1 MPSVIDSAT
10 MNNLSY
16 HTHLDA
22 DGNSSL
28 DVGYTPPAGW
38 SLLKAVDHQ
47 STNGDFAA
55 IFVNPSI
62 SQIYYASRG
71 TVPTNVKDIVSDAGI
86 ALNTSPE
93 LRINDAINNIK
104 ELQSNEAFAFY
115 TFMGGGH
122 SLGGDVMAGVS
133 AALARSG
140 NPFYVLVQDAPNKY
154 LFPADS
160 TNVLAIKTRWD
171 IVGNLGFRFANEVTI
186 RQGQI
191 WNQFGAGGT
200 HKLDDL
206 NQAIKANPALAQMQ
220 LGQKVDPN
228 AIKANGN
235 PIVSL
240 RTMAKTSTGANID
253 DYDTKVTVQSTAN
266 QALLE
271 TITHID
277 PVTGETISVTRINIA
292 EDGTQQGTAAEFN
305 TVTNAIQRIDIVESD
320 TLNGNPPVPEQS
332 VILDNN
338 ANAAPLGTVVDPNKF
353 YISGPYNTLTEIS
366 KATGTPITQLQSAN
380 PGVNPN
386 TSLNNGTTVNLPPVD
401 NSKSPII
408 QVNPN
413 PQAQTGTPKQSD
425 AANNTSQGYV
435 SKSATSSV
443 KYNNNTLNA
452 STLVAATMGGM
463 ASGGVRPGERQLDH
477 NTPLNDSLNPID
489 SFDRVVDT
497 DALFPPAT
505 LYGQVTQVSASTRAV
520 YIDPLLLDLGTG
532 IGTTSFRAQPVFFDM
547 DHSGTLKSTSWAD
560 SNTGIL
566 AIADANGKVT
576 NISQL
581 FSPYF
586 GGSAGNN
593 GGVGSALFT
602 NGFTALAAQDTN
614 HDGMINSS
622 DAIWSQ
628 LRVWVD
634 GNHDA
639 NVGLGELKTL
649 SQLGITQINVS
660 HTPSEAYN
668 NGNRISATG
677 SFVRNGQTVQ
687 MADVDL
693 ISDPTSST
701 LSAMGNGT
709 LITSTSNG
717 TSVTGYTETSTLGVT
732 LNANTLGVDNLF
744 AGSGNDTL
752 IARTTGS
759 MLVGG
764 AGSDTYQGGAGDD
777 LFIVSADDDPANISG
792 GGGTDILVVTG
803 DAGMTI
809 NMAQTGVTIAEG
821 GKGNDVIMS
830 GGRKGVYIKG
840 GIGNSLLI
848 GGAGDD
854 VIMGGSGH
862 NTIIGGTGKALIHAG
877 PQGDLIYGAAGS
889 SIINAG
895 GGEDTIIGGASDDLI
910 KVGMGNA
917 KINGGGGTNLV
928 EFHGS
933 YAEYRIVKVDNGYWI
948 ADRIPNRD
956 GTVFINHV
964 QKLNFSDIQ
973 AVDLTLPNA
982 LPVADTLRVNSS
994 GASFNHTQQHL
1005 ISAAQL
1011 LANDHRLAST
1021 GALRISAVSSSVGGT
1036 ASLTAAGDVLFT
1048 PDSTYIGIMSFKYT
1062 VADAQGHPAGSVV
1075 DLNTGQTAPMRA
1087 KVMLA
1092 TPELPTDPLMA
1103 KQWYLNDANILPV
1116 WKDYTGKG
1124 VRIGQFEPGGEFSV
1138 EPEILNYKHSDLA
1151 PNIDQVWLA
1160 TEKAN
1165 GTLPTSFSNHATMV
1179 AGVMVAANNGTGA
1192 VGVAYDAT
1200 ISGYYLTSAQDAAG
1214 LGHMASYDVANNSW
1228 AFSPDFAASNFSQ
1241 IGQLLN
1247 STAHY
1252 AADNG
1257 RGGLGTVIVGAAG
1270 NERTTQGSAQGSFS
1284 NNNRFTLQVGAI
1296 NQQGDLSTLSQ
1307 SQTPFSNAG
1316 SSILVSAPGSNI
1328 ASTSQVVVTDSGSI
1342 FGNNTGSLQGTS
1354 FATPIVSGIV
1364 ALMLEANPNLGYRDV
1379 QEILALSSHK
1389 IVDSNTTWDSN
1400 KARNWNGGGMHVSND
1415 YGFGEVDAL
1424 AAVRLAETWT
1434 IQQTGTNEASYSVAS
1449 NVNQTVNAGKSMTST
1464 LSMSSGLT
1472 VEHIEVDL
1480 GLTFSELDDLTV
1492 KLTAPNG
1499 TESILLKNNDPGS
1512 SLTSLS
1518 YTFMSTH
1525 SWGELSAGNWT
1536 LQVTNATN
1544 GHPVNLNGWTLRL
1557 YGNQTTADDTYIYTN
1572 EFAAQKALA
1581 SARGTLN
1588 DSVNG
1593 SAGGINT
1600 INAAAVT
1607 GNTSINLN
1615 STTASIGGTSLT
1627 IQNPSQINNLFS
1639 GDGNDTLTAG
1649 SKNAILDGGRGS
1661 NTLTGGAGTDLFVV
1675 RQRENGQDTI
1685 ASFKT
1690 TNGEVIDLVGFTNLN
1705 FSNLTLTQQGADV
1718 RVGGLGAGQSIV
1730 LKSTNVASLNTNH
1743 FVFQSVF
1750 TPPSAYTTTG
1760 GTGTTLPAGVSAIN
1774 LQGGWT
1780 GTLISFQNGT
1790 LTSTLRG
1797 TVYQHDSATT
1807 DYFLIKAQS
1816 AADTADNSYNNAIQG
1831 FKHGT
1836 DKIDLS
1842 VLGIAGF
1849 TDLTITKEVL
1859 YSINGTP
1866 VIQGVKVY
1874 SNSLGANGTPREL
1887 FYLNALEVNQVTAS
1901 DFIFAPRTGETVS
1914 TPPTTQPISPNII
1927 APNLGQIDPGLI
1939 GSNNGI
1945 SYTQDGNGV
1954 VTVHSA
1960 VNFAL
1965 PETINNL
1972 ELTGDKDIIGTA
1984 NNNGNTIIGNT
1995 GQDTLIGGTGNDT
2008 FVVNNSGDLIVES
2021 VAGGT
2026 DTVQASVS
2034 YALSDNIENLTLT
2047 GTSDLNGTG
2056 NALSNLITGN
2066 SGANIIAGGAG
2077 NDTLNGGAGNDT
2089 YVFTTGFG
2097 TDSVIDA
2104 GGDNSLDF
2112 STVTSALTYNGVT
2125 GTVTSG
2131 TGSVTWNP
2139 TTIRFGQVLGA
2150 AGNDH
2155 LIGGTFNE
2163 TLTGG
2168 VGHDTLT
2175 GGAGNDSL
2183 VGGAGNNTYVFS
2195 SGFGLDTISGS
2206 SNTDT
2211 LDFSAFTT
2219 ALTVSLS
2226 SNAFVQGASDTVTW
2240 GANAIANL
2248 TTGLGDDALSGTAG
2262 NNLLNGGNG
2271 NNTFSGGAGNDTLV
2285 GGSGNDRYTFTNG
2298 FGTDSVSDAGGNN
2311 TLDFST
2317 VSAGL
2322 IYNAILGTAISGPSA
2337 LTWNPI
2343 NTRFNQILGAAGDD
2357 SLTGGIA
2364 NETLMGGAGNDTL
2377 TGGAGNDSLV
2387 GGAGNNTYV
2396 FSSGFGLDT
2405 ISGSSNTDTLDFS
2418 AFTTAL
2424 SLDLGTGSFT
2434 QSTGNSVSWTPTMMV
2449 NITTGSGNDSLMGT
2463 AANNLLNGGNG
2474 NNTLNG
2480 GAGNDTLV
2488 GGSGNDLY
2496 VFSTGFGSDHI
2507 VDATG
2512 LNTLDFSTLTTG
2524 LSYNALTGT
2533 AVSGT
2538 GSLTW
2543 DTSVTHLN
2551 QILGAAGNDGLTGG
2565 AGNETL
2571 TGGVGNDT
2579 LTGGAGNDSLV
2590 GSSGNDTYTFASG
2603 FGNDSISDS
2612 SGNDTLD
2619 FSAFSTGVNL
2629 NLGNNAFTQSP
2640 GNTLSWASN
2649 ALENLTTGSGDDALT
2664 GSNGSNLLNGGN
2676 GNNTFNGGLGNDTL
2690 MGGTGNDI
2698 YNFING
2704 FGTDSISDAGG
2715 NNLLNFSALT
2725 TALAY
2730 NAVAG
2735 KAFSGSGSVTWNPAT
2750 TQMSQIW
2757 GGAGND
2763 TLTGGPGAE
2772 TFSGGAGN
2780 DVLTGGSNND
2790 RYVFTSGF
2798 GVDSI
2803 TDAGGTNTLDFNA
2816 FTTALSINLGN
2827 NALIQS
2833 AGHAITWTASSMQNL
2848 VTGSGNDTLL
2858 GTAANNILNGGNGN
2872 NTLNGGAGNDTLI
2885 AGTGNDTYVF
2895 ANGYGADSIMDAG
2908 GSNLLNFSAV
2918 TGDLTYNAVTGSV
2931 ISGTGVV
2938 NWNAST
2944 TTFSQ
2949 ILGAAGNNGL
2959 TGGAANETLTG
2970 GVGNDT
2976 LTGGAGNDSL
2986 VGGSGNDTYTFASG
3000 FGNDSISDIS
3010 GNDTLDFSAFS
3021 TGLLLNLTGTS
3032 FTQST
3037 GNSVNWGANSI
3048 ENLTIGSGDDTLTGT
3063 SGSNLLIAGNGN
3075 NTLTG
3080 GAGNDTLV
3088 GGTGNDTYVFVSGSG
3103 VDSLTDA
3110 GGTDTLDFRA
3120 ETSAVTFTAGSATVG
3135 SDAVAWNTA
3144 NTSIEQVL
3152 GGSGNDLLTGGTG
3165 NETLSGGTGNDLLNG
3180 GAGNNVYAFSNNWGS
3195 DTINSSSGT
3204 DTVDLSAVTRN
3215 LSVTMWATAGPE
3227 VSDGTSAIHWSV
3239 NNIEN
3244 LNTGSGND
3252 TINAD
3257 NGNNILSGGAGNDIM
3272 NANNG
3277 NDTLTGGAGNDTLN
3291 GGTGNDWYRFALGD
3305 GQDVIQEN
3313 DSTTGNLDT
3322 VSFNNT
3328 VTKSNVAF
3336 FMLNGNL
3343 QMGYVGNSADLI
3355 TVQGQNTAS
3364 GSVER
3369 FQASDGTFMT
3379 NADVNAV
3386 IQNMA
3391 SYATTHGVS
3400 FTSLN
3405 DVKNNTG
3412 LMSLVAAG
3420 WHS

>member
-1 MPSVIDSAT
+1 MVFEIPTSLAAAQSTLAGYSASVAGKHAIFYSGPIDE
-10 MNNLSY
+10 N
-16 HTHLDA
+16 
-22 DGNSSL
+22 GNSTGENLKLATDCVDLYPEYYYTISNTQAGNYL
-28 DVGYTPPAGW
+28 DYLYANKNALPFEQAGLDQLGTQASQQFSSSAVGGSGIVFSDGKLRLGNDFFEEMKVQFSELGQLKQLNGIDIERLNTYTNGNVEQAAQILGSVSNCYPPSSPTPSGAALRVPSGVVDETWQVAVGLAGVLW
-38 SLLKAVDHQ
+38 GWALAAGAATESGAIASTQTVVSMASKAADLFVKTAASLLPLGIVQSQQKAE
-47 STNGDFAA
+47 AA
-55 IFVNPSI
+55 GNLTSLANQVQVRSMIAKG
-62 SQIYYASRG
+62 QL
-71 TVPTNVKDIVSDAGI
+71 PT
-86 ALNTSPE
+86 
-93 LRINDAINNIK
+93 
-104 ELQSNEAFAFY
+104 EAA
-115 TFMGGGH
+115 
-122 SLGGDVMAGVS
+122 
-133 AALARSG
+133 
-140 NPFYVLVQDAPNKY
+140 
-154 LFPADS
+154 
-160 TNVLAIKTRWD
+160 NVLPPIKSFVSLSGKITYTED
-171 IVGNLGFRFANEVTI
+171 NLNSKSV
-186 RQGQI
+186 
-191 WNQFGAGGT
+191 AGGT
-200 HKLDDL
+200 IVRKDENGNTQSVTKFHVDDQGKETSTVNTFNPNTGTL
-206 NQAIKANPALAQMQ
+206 TGTAIYGTNQANSNVPSA
-220 LGQKVDPN
+220 
-228 AIKANGN
+228 
-235 PIVSL
+235 
-240 RTMAKTSTGANID
+240 
-253 DYDTKVTVQSTAN
+253 VT
-266 QALLE
+266 LL
-271 TITHID
+271 
-277 PVTGETISVTRINIA
+277 N
-292 EDGTQQGTAAEFN
+292 
-305 TVTNAIQRIDIVESD
+305 
-320 TLNGNPPVPEQS
+320 
-332 VILDNN
+332 NN
-338 ANAAPLGTVVDPNKF
+338 ASAAPPGTVVAPNKF

-366 KATGTPITQLQSAN
+366 KATGTPITQLQSVN

-660 HTPSEAYN
+660 HTASEAYN

-717 TSVTGYTETSTLGVT
+717 TTVTGYTETSTLGVT

-862 NTIIGGTGKALIHAG
+862 NTIIGGSGKALIHAG

-917 KINGGGGTNLV
+917 TINGGGGTNLV

-1685 ASFKT
+1685 ASFNT
-1690 TNGEVIDLVGFTNLN
+1690 SNGEVIDLVGFTNLN

-1718 RVGGLGAGQSIV
+1718 RVGGLGANQSIL
-1730 LKSTNVASLNTNH
+1730 LKSTNLASLNTKH
-1743 FVFQSVF
+1743 FAFQSVF

-1760 GTGTTLPAGVSAIN
+1760 GTGTTLPAGVSPIN
-1774 LQGGWT
+1774 LQGEWT
-1780 GTLISFQNGT
+1780 GLQIIFQNGT
-1790 LTSTLRG
+1790 STATLRG
-1797 TVYQHDSATT
+1797 TVYKHDSATT
-1807 DYFLIKAQS
+1807 DYFSINAQS
-1816 AADTADNSYNNAIQG
+1816 AADTADNSYDNALQG

-1836 DKIDLS
+1836 DKINLS
-1842 VLGIAGF
+1842 ALGIGGF
-1849 TDLTITKEVL
+1849 SDLTVTKVVL
-1859 YSINGTP
+1859 YSNKGTP

-1887 FYLNALEVNQVTAS
+1887 LYLDALEVNQVTAS
-1901 DFIFAPRTGETVS
+1901 DFIFAPTSGETVS

-2021 VAGGT
+2021 VAGGS

-2056 NALSNLITGN
+2056 NALNNVITGN
-2066 SGANIIAGGAG
+2066 SGNNRLTGGGGIDILNGGNGNDTYLFAPQFGNDSIIDSNGTDTLDFSAMSNNLNINLSGTSVVDSSIVTSNQMAVLNFNSQADGSTTIVDLSGNTWQTMGATGGAVIGSSSPWLSGEKQVNITNGSLKGTGLSLGGDHYTIHWRQKLTNAGSNVHLLKGLTAFSLELETVGGKLSLSNSATGKNWLFHGSSDHASGTTTLSSNRWYDIEVNYSSTGGYKVFLDGNLEISLSTTIKGIDTGGLILGADSNGTSSVAPGAIADVYITNTQTLHDAPFTPSSTSSYQTLLQDKVSWSGSTMENAVGGSGNDTITGTAADNVITGGTGNDSLIGGAGNDTYSFGNGFGVDSITDASGIDTLDFTTETNSVTFNAAAGAASAGSDSVRWTTSGTTLEQVLGGSGNDSLTGGAENETLSGGTGNDLLSGGAGNNVYAFTNSWGSDTINSSSGTDTVDLSAVTRNLSVTMWATAGPEVSDGTSAIHWSVNNIENLNTGSGNDTINADNGNNILSGGTGNDTINANNGNDTLSGGAG
-2077 NDTLNGGAGNDT
+2077 NDTLNGGADNDT
-2089 YVFTTGFG
+2089 YFFGNGFG
-2097 TDSVIDA
+2097 VDSITDASGIDTLDFTAETNSVTFNAAAGTASAGSDSVRW
-2104 GGDNSLDF
+2104 
-2112 STVTSALTYNGVT
+2112 T
-2125 GTVTSG
+2125 TSG
-2131 TGSVTWNP
+2131 TTLE
-2139 TTIRFGQVLGA
+2139 QVLGGS
-2150 AGNDH
+2150 GNDS
-2155 LIGGTFNE
+2155 
-2163 TLTGG
+2163 
-2168 VGHDTLT
+2168 LT
-2175 GGAGNDSL
+2175 GGAENETLSGGTGNDLLS
-2183 VGGAGNNTYVFS
+2183 GGAGNNVYAFTNSWGSDTINSS
-2195 SGFGLDTISGS
+2195 SGTDTVDLSAVTRNLSVTMWATAGPEVSDGTSAIHWSVNNIENLNTGSGNDTI
-2206 SNTDT
+2206 
-2211 LDFSAFTT
+2211 
-2219 ALTVSLS
+2219 
-2226 SNAFVQGASDTVTW
+2226 NAD
-2240 GANAIANL
+2240 
-2248 TTGLGDDALSGTAG
+2248 
-2262 NNLLNGGNG
+2262 NG
-2271 NNTFSGGAGNDTLV
+2271 NNILSGGTGNDTINANNGNDTLSGGAGNDTLNGGADNDTYFFGNGFGV
-2285 GGSGNDRYTFTNG
+2285 DSITDASGIDTLDFTAETNSVTFNATAGTASAGSDSVRWTTSGMTLEQVLGGSGND
-2298 FGTDSVSDAGGNN
+2298 S
-2311 TLDFST
+2311 
-2317 VSAGL
+2317 
-2322 IYNAILGTAISGPSA
+2322 
-2337 LTWNPI
+2337 
-2343 NTRFNQILGAAGDD
+2343 
-2357 SLTGGIA
+2357 
-2364 NETLMGGAGNDTL
+2364 
-2377 TGGAGNDSLV
+2377 
-2387 GGAGNNTYV
+2387 
-2396 FSSGFGLDT
+2396 
-2405 ISGSSNTDTLDFS
+2405 
-2418 AFTTAL
+2418 
-2424 SLDLGTGSFT
+2424 
-2434 QSTGNSVSWTPTMMV
+2434 
-2449 NITTGSGNDSLMGT
+2449 
-2463 AANNLLNGGNG
+2463 
-2474 NNTLNG
+2474 
-2480 GAGNDTLV
+2480 
-2488 GGSGNDLY
+2488 
-2496 VFSTGFGSDHI
+2496 
-2507 VDATG
+2507 
-2512 LNTLDFSTLTTG
+2512 
-2524 LSYNALTGT
+2524 
-2533 AVSGT
+2533 
-2538 GSLTW
+2538 
-2543 DTSVTHLN
+2543 
-2551 QILGAAGNDGLTGG
+2551 LTGG

-2571 TGGVGNDT
+2571 N
-2579 LTGGAGNDSLV
+2579 
-2590 GSSGNDTYTFASG
+2590 
-2603 FGNDSISDS
+2603 
-2612 SGNDTLD
+2612 
-2619 FSAFSTGVNL
+2619 
-2629 NLGNNAFTQSP
+2629 
-2640 GNTLSWASN
+2640 
-2649 ALENLTTGSGDDALT
+2649 
-2664 GSNGSNLLNGGN
+2664 
-2676 GNNTFNGGLGNDTL
+2676 
-2690 MGGTGNDI
+2690 
-2698 YNFING
+2698 
-2704 FGTDSISDAGG
+2704 
-2715 NNLLNFSALT
+2715 
-2725 TALAY
+2725 
-2730 NAVAG
+2730 
-2735 KAFSGSGSVTWNPAT
+2735 
-2750 TQMSQIW
+2750 
-2757 GGAGND
+2757 
-2763 TLTGGPGAE
+2763 
-2772 TFSGGAGN
+2772 
-2780 DVLTGGSNND
+2780 
-2790 RYVFTSGF
+2790 
-2798 GVDSI
+2798 
-2803 TDAGGTNTLDFNA
+2803 
-2816 FTTALSINLGN
+2816 
-2827 NALIQS
+2827 
-2833 AGHAITWTASSMQNL
+2833 
-2848 VTGSGNDTLL
+2848 
-2858 GTAANNILNGGNGN
+2858 
-2872 NTLNGGAGNDTLI
+2872 
-2885 AGTGNDTYVF
+2885 
-2895 ANGYGADSIMDAG
+2895 
-2908 GSNLLNFSAV
+2908 
-2918 TGDLTYNAVTGSV
+2918 
-2931 ISGTGVV
+2931 
-2938 NWNAST
+2938 
-2944 TTFSQ
+2944 
-2949 ILGAAGNNGL
+2949 
-2959 TGGAANETLTG
+2959 
-2970 GVGNDT
+2970 
-2976 LTGGAGNDSL
+2976 
-2986 VGGSGNDTYTFASG
+2986 
-3000 FGNDSISDIS
+3000 
-3010 GNDTLDFSAFS
+3010 
-3021 TGLLLNLTGTS
+3021 
-3032 FTQST
+3032 
-3037 GNSVNWGANSI
+3037 
-3048 ENLTIGSGDDTLTGT
+3048 
-3063 SGSNLLIAGNGN
+3063 
-3075 NTLTG
+3075 
-3080 GAGNDTLV
+3080 
-3088 GGTGNDTYVFVSGSG
+3088 
-3103 VDSLTDA
+3103 
-3110 GGTDTLDFRA
+3110 
-3120 ETSAVTFTAGSATVG
+3120 
-3135 SDAVAWNTA
+3135 
-3144 NTSIEQVL
+3144 
-3152 GGSGNDLLTGGTG
+3152 
-3165 NETLSGGTGNDLLNG
+3165 GGTGNDLLNG

-3257 NGNNILSGGAGNDIM
+3257 NGNNILSGGAGNDTI
-3272 NANNG
+3272 NANDG

-3291 GGTGNDWYRFALGD
+3291 GDTGNDWYRFALGD
-3305 GQDVIQEN
+3305 GQDLIQEN
-3313 DSTTGNLDT
+3313 DSTSGNLDT
-3322 VSFNNT
+3322 VRFNNT
-3328 VTKSNVAF
+3328 VNKSNVAF

-3369 FQASDGTFMT
+3369 FQASDGTYMT
-3379 NADVNAV
+3379 NADVNTV
-3386 IQNMA
+3386 IQSMTT
-3391 SYATTHGVS
+3391 YATNNGIS
-3400 FTSLN
+3400 LTSLN

-3412 LMSLVAAG
+3412 LMNIVAAG